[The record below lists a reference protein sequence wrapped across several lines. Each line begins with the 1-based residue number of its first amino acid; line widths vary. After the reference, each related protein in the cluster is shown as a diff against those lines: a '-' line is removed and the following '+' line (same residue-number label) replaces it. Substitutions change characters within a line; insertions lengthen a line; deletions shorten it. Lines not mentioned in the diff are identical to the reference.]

1 MDTFLS
7 VVRSHVKPKESP
19 VGNTPREDY
28 LGETIW
34 NSGYVESAE
43 RRPLP
48 LACAV
53 AAGTAERN
61 GVIKVISK
69 SKWRRQHSYGEQLC
83 DACVQFSQPEH
94 NAVVGGDPMNQNREW
109 LLVFHTT

>member
-1 MDTFLS
+1 MKLSGTLDTLNLP
-7 VVRSHVKPKESP
+7 RDGHCHSP
-19 VGNTPREDY
+19 AQ
-28 LGETIW
+28 L
-34 NSGYVESAE
+34 
-43 RRPLP
+43 LP
-48 LACAV
+48 EL
-53 AAGTAERN
+53 RN
-61 GVIKVISK
+61 GMGSLFISK